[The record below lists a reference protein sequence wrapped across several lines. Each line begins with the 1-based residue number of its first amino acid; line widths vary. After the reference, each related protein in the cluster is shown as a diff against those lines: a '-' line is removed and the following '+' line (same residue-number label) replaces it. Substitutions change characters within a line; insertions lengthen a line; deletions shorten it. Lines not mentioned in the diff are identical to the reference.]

1 MRSLCGNDSAFRTV
15 TVPGAVAGQSA
26 RFRAVIGAD
35 QQSFALRRL
44 PGLAAAGQAAVVI
57 VCDLSTAFVIGIAIP
72 MIVPGR
78 LQDLPF
84 GILLLVI
91 GLWSLWMVAT
101 LHFRRPVVSVT
112 PSELRARGVFGVTHR
127 AQWSEITNIDLR
139 PKHYGRA
146 VMALRVP
153 YVRKAGGGGFWLDA
167 LAGDLERR
175 PADPAQLEILRRL
188 RAMLNV
194 T

>member
-1 MRSLCGNDSAFRTV
+1 VTAAAGHHESADLAIAVAARRRRASVNFAGSSVAWMPSPSIAPAIRTV

-26 RFRAVIGAD
+26 RFRVIGAD

-57 VCDLSTAFVIGIAIP
+57 VCDLSTAFVIGIAIL

-78 LQDLPF
+78 LQDLPV

-112 PSELRARGVFGVTHR
+112 PSELRA
-127 AQWSEITNIDLR
+127 
-139 PKHYGRA
+139 GRLGPRFAGLVA
-146 VMALRVP
+146 VP
-153 YVRKAGGGGFWLDA
+153 
-167 LAGDLERR
+167 
-175 PADPAQLEILRRL
+175 P
-188 RAMLNV
+188 
-194 T
+194 